1 MLQSIRNNAQGIFI
15 WVIVGLIIISFALFG
30 LGSYL
35 SGASKVDAASVNGV
49 DISETQVTRAY
60 QNYQERLMQMFGDQY
75 RPEMFS
81 EAKLKSEVLQGL
93 ITDEVLNQEI
103 YAQKYIVSPNQIFER
118 LQKYKAF
125 QENGAFSK
133 QRYKQVLAAQGMNGE
148 AFERDLAHE
157 IATQQIRNAIA
168 QSAFLT
174 LAEQKSVA
182 MLQNQK
188 RDIAYFEVSAKPY
201 LKTIKVSDEE
211 IKSFYDKNNNLFL
224 TPEKVQL
231 EYLELNMDEVA
242 KRQDV
247 TDKMIKQRYESAAA
261 SYMTNDDAA
270 AEKKAASIL
279 KQIKD
284 GADFSSLAK
293 KYSSDTGS
301 AKKGGDLGYL
311 TRGINEQ
318 FDKVV
323 FSLKKGEVSKV
334 LKTKSGFQIIKLVDI
349 RKGDPEER
357 KVQHILIKPGKKL
370 KPLSTVTAD
379 IKKEIQYELAGK
391 VFFNDA
397 DKLNNLIYETPD
409 SLAPAA
415 DALGMQVKTSG
426 FITRNGGSGIF
437 ANSKVINAAF
447 SQEVLTDGHNSE
459 MLDLSDTHLLV
470 IRVKHHQ
477 PASIQPLDK
486 IKTQIKSTLEQQKA
500 AKKADEV
507 TAAILSSLKNK
518 TDIQSIQNKYPEIK
532 WHKIGLIKR
541 TATTKSDLP
550 KAVREHAFA
559 MPKPME
565 NQASW
570 DRVALSAGTQA
581 IISVY
586 KVENDPAA
594 TLNTKRIEQVL
605 GNADYNSF
613 VSFLKAQADIKVHKQ
628 DETEQ

>member
-174 LAEQKSVA
+174 QAEQKSVA

-550 KAVREHAFA
+550 KTVREHAFA
-559 MPKPME
+559 MPKPMA

>member
-174 LAEQKSVA
+174 QAEQKSVA

-559 MPKPME
+559 MPKPMA

>member
-559 MPKPME
+559 MPKPMA